1 MVITKG
7 YLLSR
12 EDYDLFDEIITFINT
27 YGLVF
32 KCFSVGSRK
41 ISSKNAR
48 NLNYGDYL
56 EFEFF
61 YSPNK
66 LSRLKKVTTISHIN
80 EEYKNRWSLSLI
92 NELYLQIKINNKKYF
107 EIYQN
112 VIDMLL
118 NNMND
123 YYIMIYICLNI
134 IKMLNLPIN
143 IDNPEYSDYLWT
155 YKFNQKQNVHH
166 LCDNI
171 KLVLKKIINN
181 EDVVQKDIDLFNL
194 SELKFIVRQLISL
207 IIDKTNIYI
216 ACLTWI

>member
-66 LSRLKKVTTISHIN
+66 LSRLK
-80 EEYKNRWSLSLI
+80 LI

-181 EDVVQKDIDLFNL
+181 EEVVQKDIDLFNL